1 MAACLM
7 ARIEQN
13 SVPPGGSSG
22 GGTMVVIDAA
32 RLERRREKAVKSR
45 ASSDRRLYFHAVAEA
60 RYILRKVFRLVE
72 EEAKRAGIDPL
83 AHQALIQIY
92 GSDEGRLRVK
102 EVAERL
108 DITPAFASNLV
119 KMLAAK
125 GYVAQ
130 ERDKSDARVV
140 WVRVTRVAR
149 ALLHKIDE
157 QVTIHVDYF
166 NRSIPPEETE
176 AALSILMFYAGA
188 MLKPAERAA
197 EKA

>member
-1 MAACLM
+1 
-7 ARIEQN
+7 
-13 SVPPGGSSG
+13 
-22 GGTMVVIDAA
+22 MVVIDAA

-45 ASSDRRLYFHAVAEA
+45 ASSDRKFYFHAVAEA
-60 RYILRKVFRLVE
+60 RFILRKVFRLVE
-72 EEAKRAGIDPL
+72 DEAKRAGIDPL

-92 GSDEGRLRVK
+92 GSEEGRLRVK

-119 KMLAAK
+119 KLLFNK

-140 WVRVTRVAR
+140 WVRITRSAR
-149 ALLHKIDE
+149 ALLHRIDE

-166 NRSIPPEETE
+166 TRAIPPEETE
-176 AALSILMFYAGA
+176 AALSVLMFYAGA
-188 MLKPAERAA
+188 TLKPNAKGGQ
-197 EKA
+197 KA